1 MSSPAESAEEPEQQ
15 PQGKVDVGP
24 SGKDAEHDEAVRL
37 MAASLAKGL
46 VLKPFTRLK
55 PKAKEDFSER
65 PATMAVVKMRDKEQD
80 IALKKILAW
89 ASVAFVAFQ
98 LIVANVYFGFY
109 LWHAREMTPNAIM
122 MAWLSATVIEV
133 IAILG
138 IIARSLFPGRKNR
151 KAQDPPAP

>member
-1 MSSPAESAEEPEQQ
+1 
-15 PQGKVDVGP
+15 
-24 SGKDAEHDEAVRL
+24 
-37 MAASLAKGL
+37 
-46 VLKPFTRLK
+46 
-55 PKAKEDFSER
+55 
-65 PATMAVVKMRDKEQD
+65 MAVVKMRDKEQD

-98 LIVANVYFGFY
+98 LIIANLFFGFY
-109 LWHAREMTPNAIM
+109 LWHARETTPNSIM

-151 KAQDPPAP
+151 KPLDPPAV